1 MRLDTYRFFEIM
13 SNHYY
18 YNDYENELFVNNIS
32 EKYYLPSNRILHDL
46 IHFTKND
53 FKLSFLFSGIGLDLL
68 ELYNPEVIESYR
80 SLIDTGCV
88 ELLSGTYS
96 NAFMPH
102 LNSGVYE
109 DQLDLQKAR
118 IKSLFGKDTLPFN
131 LRDLKN
137 YQNRLTDPV
146 IKIKFRDKTSDKF
159 IFYSPNYRNRK
170 GWYQK
175 PIKLV
180 NMINNY
186 SRKGYNLVDIF
197 IPHNLGNDSV
207 GSTDILEFLEWF
219 PVKVLSDSDF
229 TFGLPS
235 GQDKDPEEKLP
246 TESQGESTADRLEIL
261 HANCNE
267 MQIDAFQKLYSY
279 SEQMKKCDEPVLK
292 KDWLYLQASDYFYYM
307 DPLLYEKSESVRTL
321 LPYSSPFFAY
331 MNYMNILIDFSG
343 RLHDWFNHNAIDQT
357 DYGNKIVN
365 TDNDSRDSATGRKN
379 KIRETGIK

>member
-1 MRLDTYRFFEIM
+1 M

-18 YNDYENELFVNNIS
+18 YNDYENELSINNIS
-32 EKYYLPSNRILHDL
+32 EKYYLPSNRILYDL

-53 FKLSFLFSGIGLDLL
+53 FKFSFLFSGIGLDLI
-68 ELYNPEVIESYR
+68 ELYNPEVIESYK

-96 NAFMPH
+96 NSFMPH
-102 LNSGVYE
+102 FYSGVYE
-109 DQLDLQKAR
+109 DQLNLQKAR
-118 IKSLFGKDTLPFN
+118 IKSLFCKDTHPSN

-175 PIKLV
+175 PMKLV

-197 IPHNLGNDSV
+197 MPHNLGYDPVS
-207 GSTDILEFLEWF
+207 STDILEFLEWF
-219 PVKVLSDSDF
+219 PIKVLSDSDF
-229 TFGLPS
+229 RFGLPS
-235 GQDKDPEEKLP
+235 GQDKDSEEELLIG
-246 TESQGESTADRLEIL
+246 SQSESTTERLEIL

-279 SEQMKKCDEPVLK
+279 SEQMKKCDDPLLK
-292 KDWLYLQASDYFYYM
+292 KDWLYLQACDYFYYM

-321 LPYSSPFFAY
+321 LPYSSSFFAY

-343 RLHDWFNHNAIDQT
+343 RLHEWFNRNAADEP
-357 DYGNKIVN
+357 DFGNKSVK
-365 TDNDSRDSATGRKN
+365 TDKDRQDSVPDRRN